1 MVGRVFQA
9 AGIALPPHMRELTS
23 QTT

>member
-23 QTT
+23 QTS